1 MVWLFQEKGK
11 QCSKQINQSKE
22 EAKKKKTRRR
32 RERVKNPMKTTLFKR
47 TITQKK
53 QQFKTK
59 ILQP

>member
-22 EAKKKKTRRR
+22 ESKKKKKN